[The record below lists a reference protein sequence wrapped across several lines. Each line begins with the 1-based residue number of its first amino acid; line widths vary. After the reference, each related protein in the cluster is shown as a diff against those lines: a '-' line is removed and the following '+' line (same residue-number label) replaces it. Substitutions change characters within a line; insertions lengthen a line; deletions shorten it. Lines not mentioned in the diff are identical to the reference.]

1 MTFEATGPFL
11 LRVMKMMFPAPIF
24 FSQVAAV
31 TKGITMN
38 KYFSAM
44 RFMTVIAYYSFLIH
58 LALKEGCINI
68 NFLKDLS
75 IGKIQS
81 LIKQGG

>member
-1 MTFEATGPFL
+1 MTFQATSPFL

-31 TKGITMN
+31 TKGITVN

-44 RFMTVIAYYSFLIH
+44 GFMTVTTYNPFLIH
-58 LALKEGCINI
+58 LALKKGCINI
-68 NFLKDLS
+68 NFLKNLS

-81 LIKQGG
+81 LIKQGR